1 MPNHVNGNVLVT
13 SRGIRYYIFDKN
25 DKLNRICKNKRSTNA
40 KSFLNKANHA
50 NASREDVAN
59 YLQDRGFIDGALRSN
74 PHFIQFINAIVPEN
88 RTGLV
93 LPEREKAMRYLRDVI
108 RVDPSYLERGFQGM
122 TSSPS

>member
-13 SRGIRYYIFDKN
+13 PRGTKYDIFDKT
-25 DKLNRICKNKRSTNA
+25 DKFSRIYKNKLSTSA

-59 YLQDRGFIDGALRSN
+59 YLQDRGFINGTIRSN
-74 PHFIQFINAIVPEN
+74 PHFTQFINAFVPEN

-93 LPEREKAMRYLRDVI
+93 VPEREKAMKYLRDLYTI
-108 RVDPSYLERGFQGM
+108 QPQEFWATAFER
-122 TSSPS
+122 